1 MDYVFAQE
9 GHRKIN
15 GKPLSVFMNRD
26 ARKLINENGFK
37 GVVFHALRHSFA
49 SALRSSSTA
58 DRNLQDLDGCSSAAS
73 MQQYSHVA
81 KPELVEASNNLA
93 RLL

>member
-1 MDYVFAQE
+1 MDYVFVQE

-37 GVVFHALRHSFA
+37 AVVFHTLRHSFA
-49 SALRSSSTA
+49 SALRASGTD
-58 DRNLQDLDGCSSAAS
+58 DRSIQALGG
-73 MQQYSHVA
+73 
-81 KPELVEASNNLA
+81 
-93 RLL
+93 